1 MRGIMEVAMKLPKTF
16 VVLLV
21 AAMTLFST
29 VASDT
34 SPDGLAANTVRIRF
48 AAGATSAQL
57 KGHLDAH
64 QSVNYVLR
72 VGAGQLLVGDATA
85 AGDKAHGIQ
94 LSIGGMDGTVLRSG
108 MGAGAN
114 FSEVVPAS
122 QDYIITL
129 RAGDLAADFNLRVM
143 IPMQLKL
150 ASGATVLGAKGHLNP
165 HQSLDYTVRAY
176 WGQAL
181 MVNAV
186 ATAGKGKPD
195 GGAPALQLVIYGVDG
210 TVLRSGMGEGSSF
223 RGVVPVSQDYLISVR
238 AGETG
243 ADFSLT
249 VIIPRRVRFGD
260 QAGSYNLHARLLAG
274 QTQYFSLYATAG
286 QLLEVKLS
294 PERNLQLIVYSMD
307 GSVLKSGMGKD
318 ASFLGELPAT
328 QRYILAVRSA
338 EEGAVYT
345 IKVSLQSGYGPD

>member
-1 MRGIMEVAMKLPKTF
+1 
-16 VVLLV
+16 
-21 AAMTLFST
+21 
-29 VASDT
+29 
-34 SPDGLAANTVRIRF
+34 
-48 AAGATSAQL
+48 
-57 KGHLDAH
+57 
-64 QSVNYVLR
+64 
-72 VGAGQLLVGDATA
+72 
-85 AGDKAHGIQ
+85 
-94 LSIGGMDGTVLRSG
+94 
-108 MGAGAN
+108 
-114 FSEVVPAS
+114 
-122 QDYIITL
+122 
-129 RAGDLAADFNLRVM
+129 
-143 IPMQLKL
+143 
-150 ASGATVLGAKGHLNP
+150 
-165 HQSLDYTVRAY
+165 
-176 WGQAL
+176 

>member
-1 MRGIMEVAMKLPKTF
+1 MKLPKTF
-16 VVLLV
+16 VTLLV
-21 AAMTLFST
+21 AAVTLFST
-29 VASDT
+29 VASDK
-34 SPDGLAANTVRIRF
+34 SPDGLAASTVRINF

-64 QSVNYVLR
+64 HSVKYVLT
-72 VGAGQLLVGDATA
+72 VGAGQLLVVEATP
-85 AGDKAHGIQ
+85 AGGRAPGIQ
-94 LSIGGMDGTVLRSG
+94 LSIRGMDGTVLRSG
-108 MGAGAN
+108 MGEESS
-114 FSEVVPAS
+114 FSDVVPAS

-129 RAGDLAADFNLRVM
+129 RAGDLAADFNVRVM

-150 ASGATVLGAKGHLNP
+150 AAGATVLRAKGHLNP
-165 HQSLDYTVRAY
+165 HQSLDYSVRAY
-176 WGQAL
+176 QGQVL

-186 ATAGKGKPD
+186 AAAGKGKPD

-223 RGVVPVSQDYLISVR
+223 RGVVPISQDYIISVR
-238 AGETG
+238 AGDTG
-243 ADFSLT
+243 TDFRLT
-249 VIIPRRVRFGD
+249 VIIPRLVRFGH
-260 QAGSYNLHARLLAG
+260 QAGSYNLRARLLAG
-274 QTQYFSLYATAG
+274 QTQYYSLHAMAG
-286 QLLEVKLS
+286 QLLEVRLS
-294 PERNLQLIVYSMD
+294 PERSNLLLIVYGMD
-307 GSVLKSGMGKD
+307 GSVLKRGVAKD